1 MTKHPMTKESR
12 TTKFERTWR
21 PVLGIRVSDL
31 VIPSHS
37 AFGFRHSA
45 AVGSTPTRATVRVV
59 FLTAACKPV
68 VAKEVRW
75 KTRGSI
81 PSQPTAFPNGPFVY
95 RHRTPASHAGKA
107 GSTPARVTA
116 QRGQVV
122 EFGRHATLRRSGPQG
137 RASSSLALATGRD
150 DCRWAGAQPAPM
162 RPVRPDRYRD
172 LQLDT

>member
-1 MTKHPMTKESR
+1 MWSSPEYSPPCHGGDHGFKSR
-12 TTKFERTWR
+12 RGRW
-21 PVLGIRVSDL
+21 
-31 VIPSHS
+31 HS
-37 AFGFRHSA
+37 TVRKPAKRRSSNLRDF
-45 AVGSTPTRATVRVV
+45 VGSTPTRATVRVV

-81 PSQPTAFPNGPFVY
+81 PSQPTGFLNGPFVY

-116 QRGQVV
+116 QHGQVV
-122 EFGRHATLRRSGPQG
+122 EFGRHATLRRSCPQG
-137 RASSSLALATGRD
+137 RASSTLALATGRD
-150 DCRWAGAQPAPM
+150 DCRWAGAQPALM

-172 LQLDT
+172 LQLDI

>member
-1 MTKHPMTKESR
+1 MWSSPEYSPPCHGGDRGFKSR
-12 TTKFERTWR
+12 RGRW
-21 PVLGIRVSDL
+21 
-31 VIPSHS
+31 HS
-37 AFGFRHSA
+37 TVRKPAKRRSSNLRDF
-45 AVGSTPTRATVRVV
+45 VGSTPTRVTVRVV

-116 QRGQVV
+116 QHGQVV
-122 EFGRHATLRRSGPQG
+122 EFGRGTADHGWSVVRRSEG
-137 RASSSLALATGRD
+137 RARKGVRVQVSPWLLEEMT
-150 DCRWAGAQPAPM
+150 AGGQAPNQPS
-162 RPVRPDRYRD
+162 
-172 LQLDT
+172 